1 MHQQPPILELV
12 KHANT
17 DDWFNLGI
25 HLQLNQV
32 KLNKCMG
39 DLSRVYSF
47 WIQQEGEKATRRKLL
62 DTLKAMEKTNTAE
75 IYERY
80 LKTLVS

>member
-1 MHQQPPILELV
+1 MAKGSVSFTLFDQILHQQPPILELV

-25 HLQLNQV
+25 HLQLNEV

-47 WIQQEGEKATRRKLL
+47 GFSRKGKKQQGGS
-62 DTLKAMEKTNTAE
+62 
-75 IYERY
+75 Y
-80 LKTLVS
+80 

>member
-1 MHQQPPILELV
+1 MAEGSVLFTLFDQILHQRPPILELV

-17 DDWFNLGI
+17 DNWFNLGI

-32 KLNKCMG
+32 KINKCMG

-47 WIQQEGEKATRRKLL
+47 WIQWKGKKQQGGS
-62 DTLKAMEKTNTAE
+62 
-75 IYERY
+75 Y
-80 LKTLVS
+80 